1 MSLAVLAAAMYAPAM
16 SAAAQDYVSSGMG
29 QQVFFSP
36 SGQPFRAPQGKPY
49 PVMDWFNAADA
60 NHDGMITRNELIAW
74 RNAEFDRFDRNHDGY
89 IDISDAPRFAAQA
102 RARLD
107 EARTAFDLNHD
118 GRISR
123 AEFASGPT
131 PMFDMADLDHNNV
144 LDAYELKQLK
154 KG

>member
-1 MSLAVLAAAMYAPAM
+1 MKTLVTATALIAAFAAAPSLAQPSL
-16 SAAAQDYVSSGMG
+16 SADQKQRMIEHIM
-29 QQVFFSP
+29 Q
-36 SGQPFRAPQGKPY
+36 
-49 PVMDWFNAADA
+49 ADA